1 MNLFKVYS
9 RDISRNDNSSTAWKC
24 SNMEFFLVRI
34 FPHLDWIRWDTLY
47 LSIFSPNAGKCGPE
61 KTLYLYTFHVVT
73 YQVTKMI
80 TLSFGK
86 FIHER
91 LQLLVI
97 CKVKV
102 SVSSTA
108 SSILSSFSLKRLTY
122 EGLTSGN
129 FLENPKLRRTFFSNF
144 TGLICRNLEYLL
156 QI

>member
-1 MNLFKVYS
+1 MESSPWSRVFPYTYTVWNVFKYGVFSGPYFPAFGL
-9 RDISRNDNSSTAWKC
+9 NT
-24 SNMEFFLVRI
+24 VRYFVSLHI
-34 FPHLDWIRWDTLY
+34 Q
-47 LSIFSPNAGKCGPE
+47 SKCG
-61 KTLYLYTFHVVT
+61 KVRTRKNSVFVHFSRSDI
-73 YQVTKMI
+73 QVTKMI

-86 FIHER
+86 FIHEM

-102 SVSSTA
+102 SVSSTV